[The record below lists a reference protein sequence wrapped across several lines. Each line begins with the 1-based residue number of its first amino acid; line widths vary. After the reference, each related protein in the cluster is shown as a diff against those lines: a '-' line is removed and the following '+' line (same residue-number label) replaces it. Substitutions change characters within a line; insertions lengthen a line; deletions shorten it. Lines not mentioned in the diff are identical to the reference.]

1 MGSAA
6 GKKAEDAA
14 SDDRKKVA
22 FRKCLQDEC
31 VPQVQ
36 QVMQLRAANNATMKF
51 GMVTTGNPATRQGH
65 NSDLHHRMSD
75 VENGLLACEQQCARR
90 HWSDALT
97 KPWYVAEDR
106 HRFH

>member
-75 VENGLLACEQQCARR
+75 VENGRASLRKPLRAPRCPQREWRE
-90 HWSDALT
+90 AL
-97 KPWYVAEDR
+97 V
-106 HRFH
+106 